1 LVALIAPVTGEYGN
15 RLSSGREA
23 DMNLFAFFWLAWPQ
37 DKAQW
42 WEALREPLLVGV
54 AVTAVVLVVVFGVR
68 GDWQAERIR
77 RLEEKQNEK

>member
-1 LVALIAPVTGEYGN
+1 
-15 RLSSGREA
+15 
-23 DMNLFAFFWLAWPQ
+23 MFAFFWLAWPQ

-68 GDWQAERIR
+68 GDWQKERIR

>member
-1 LVALIAPVTGEYGN
+1 
-15 RLSSGREA
+15 
-23 DMNLFAFFWLAWPQ
+23 MFAFFWLAWPQ

-68 GDWQAERIR
+68 GDWQKERIR
-77 RLEEKQNEK
+77 RLEEKQNEE